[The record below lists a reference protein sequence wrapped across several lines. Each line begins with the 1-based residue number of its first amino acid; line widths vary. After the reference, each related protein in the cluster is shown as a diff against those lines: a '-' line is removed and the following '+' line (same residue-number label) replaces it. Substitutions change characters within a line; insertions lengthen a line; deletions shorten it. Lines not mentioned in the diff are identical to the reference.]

1 MLIMCTYDSLVF
13 IGILLFIYYQFE
25 NLERHATISV
35 FSDALL
41 LVGLSASDFWNTILF
56 IKILPRFNASC
67 RLPIKTDQCPGHKGI
82 HHVG

>member
-1 MLIMCTYDSLVF
+1 
-13 IGILLFIYYQFE
+13 
-25 NLERHATISV
+25 
-35 FSDALL
+35 
-41 LVGLSASDFWNTILF
+41 VGLSASDFWNTILF